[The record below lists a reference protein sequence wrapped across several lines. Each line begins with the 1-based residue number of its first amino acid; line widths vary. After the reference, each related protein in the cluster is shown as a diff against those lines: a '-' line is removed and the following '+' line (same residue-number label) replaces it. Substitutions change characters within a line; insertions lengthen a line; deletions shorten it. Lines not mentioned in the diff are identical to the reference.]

1 MNPMQFTQVIPRLR
15 VLETRLLDKAKI
27 DRMIDGDSANE
38 ALKVL
43 QESEYAG
50 VMTGVKRPED
60 YEMVL
65 ARELKRVYELMY
77 DASPVKSLV
86 DIMGIKYDYHNIKV
100 ILKGMFLQKDFSHML
115 IRVGM
120 IDVQTLKH
128 SIENNNLGDL
138 NETMKEGIIKAKEVF
153 EETKDPQAIDII
165 LDNTMFKEM
174 REIAKQIDDKFVD
187 KYVKVTIDS
196 TNIKTLL
203 RVKKQKK
210 DKDFLEEVIIEGGEI
225 DKDTLISMLHDAPE
239 NISNKLAFTN
249 YGEMIKLGIEDFT
262 KSGSVNELERLV
274 DNYIMNMMKEA
285 KYIPFGVEPL
295 LAYIYAKETEIKIV
309 RIIMVGK
316 LNNISGEVIRERLR
330 DIYV

>member
-1 MNPMQFTQVIPRLR
+1 
-15 VLETRLLDKAKI
+15 
-27 DRMIDGDSANE
+27 
-38 ALKVL
+38 
-43 QESEYAG
+43 
-50 VMTGVKRPED
+50 
-60 YEMVL
+60 
-65 ARELKRVYELMY
+65 
-77 DASPVKSLV
+77 
-86 DIMGIKYDYHNIKV
+86 
-100 ILKGMFLQKDFSHML
+100 MFLQKDFSHML
-115 IRVGM
+115 IPVGM

-153 EETKDPQAIDII
+153 EETKDPQVIDII

>member
-115 IRVGM
+115 IPVGM

-239 NISNKLAFTN
+239 NISNKLAFTD

-295 LAYIYAKETEIKIV
+295 LAYVYAKETEIKIV

>member
-15 VLETRLLDKAKI
+15 VLETRLLDKAKF

-115 IRVGM
+115 IPVGM
-120 IDVQTLKH
+120 MDVQTLKH

-153 EETKDPQAIDII
+153 EETKDPQVIDII

-225 DKDTLISMLHDAPE
+225 DKDTLISMLYDAPE
-239 NISNKLAFTN
+239 NISNKLAFTD
-249 YGEMIKLGIEDFT
+249 YGEIIRLGVEDFT
-262 KSGSVNELERLV
+262 KSGSVNELEKLV

>member
-1 MNPMQFTQVIPRLR
+1 MNSMQFTQVIPRLR

-43 QESEYAG
+43 QESEYAAI
-50 VMTGVKRPED
+50 MTGVKRPED

-77 DASPVKSLV
+77 DASPEKSLI
-86 DIMGIKYDYHNIKV
+86 DIMSIKYDYHNIKV
-100 ILKGMFLQKDFSHML
+100 ILKAMFLGKDFSYML
-115 IRVGM
+115 IPVGM
-120 IDVQTLKH
+120 IDIQTLKH
-128 SIENNNLGDL
+128 SIENNNLGEL
-138 NETMKEGIIKAKEVF
+138 TEAMKEGITKAKEDF
-153 EETKDPQAIDII
+153 EANKDPQKIDII
-165 LDNTMFKEM
+165 LDNAMFEEM
-174 REIAKQIDDKFVD
+174 KEIAKKINDKFVD
-187 KYVKVTIDS
+187 KYVRASIDS

-203 RVKKQKK
+203 RVKKQNK
-210 DKDFLEEVIIEGGEI
+210 DKDFLEEVIIKGGEI
-225 DKDTLISMLHDAPE
+225 DKDTIVSMLNDAPE

-249 YGEMIKLGIEDFT
+249 YGEMIRTGIEDYSKT
-262 KSGSVNELERLV
+262 GSTNLLEKLA

-285 KYIPFGVEPL
+285 KFIPFGVEPV
-295 LAYIYAKETEIKIV
+295 LAYVYAKETEIKIV